1 MQFLPVP
8 KYLNWPQNQSIHQH
22 WTCDFDILITSG
34 CSFTSSTTWL
44 KGAASWPGYVRDRCG
59 IRSCIDMSF
68 PGSGNQYI
76 ADSIKYA
83 IENFWQQD
91 QYKKLLVI
99 VMWSGI
105 DRFEVISDLTTSQP
119 TERCPVLGNK
129 IYTRILR
136 PSCQID
142 TVKMSKDYILD
153 LKTYLDARQIDWIFT
168 SYANLLFPPFIPKR
182 DTTGHFQDFLT
193 TQEIKQLQSIPWI
206 PSAGMDFLYEW
217 SWKNDFLN
225 TGDYFHP
232 PNEANFAWTDQ
243 ILLPQM
249 ANRNLIK
256 SIIDSERI

>member
-1 MQFLPVP
+1 MNLPVP
-8 KYLNWPQNQSIHQH
+8 KYLNWPRSQSIEQKWH
-22 WTCDFDILITSG
+22 CDFDILITSG

-44 KGAASWPGYVRDRCG
+44 EGAASWPGYVRDRCG
-59 IRSCIDMSF
+59 ILSCIDMSF
-68 PGSGNQYI
+68 SSSGNQYI

-83 IENFWQQD
+83 IENFWRQD
-91 QYKKLLVI
+91 QYKKLLVV

-105 DRFEVISDLTTSQP
+105 DRVEVISDSTSSQS
-119 TERCPVLGNK
+119 TERLPVLGNQ
-129 IYTRILR
+129 IYTRIPR
-136 PSCQID
+136 SSCTID
-142 TVKMSKDYILD
+142 SVKMSKECILD

-168 SYANLLFPPFIPKR
+168 SYVNLLFPPFIPKR
-182 DTTGHFQDFLT
+182 DTTGHFEDFLT
-193 TQEIKQLQSIPWI
+193 KTEIKELQSIPWI

>member
-8 KYLNWPQNQSIHQH
+8 KYLNWPQNKSIHKN

-34 CSFTSSTTWL
+34 CSFTSSTLCLGT
-44 KGAASWPGYVRDRCG
+44 ASSWPGYVRDRCG
-59 IRSCIDMSF
+59 IPLCLDMSF

-83 IENFWQQD
+83 IENFCGKFV
-91 QYKKLLVI
+91 YKKILVI

-105 DRFEVISDLTTSQP
+105 DRLEDI
-119 TERCPVLGNK
+119 TELKNQRDAQTHPALGNK
-129 IYTRILR
+129 LYKRIQR
-136 PSCQID
+136 SSCQID
-142 TVKMSKDYILD
+142 TVKMSKESILD
-153 LKTYLDARQIDWIFT
+153 LKTYLDDRCIDWIFT

-182 DTTGHFQDFLT
+182 DTTGHFRDFLT
-193 TQEIKQLQSIPWI
+193 KQEIQQLQSIPWI
-206 PSAGMDFLYEW
+206 PTNGMDFLYEW
-217 SWKNDFLN
+217 SWKNDFLID
-225 TGDYFHP
+225 GDYFHP

-249 ANRNLIK
+249 ANRNIIT